1 MAVINETL
9 TLEDRFS
16 ASFTRFLQ
24 LGDKAAGATTRARNS
39 LQNYEAELNRLDRQ
53 TISYNGR
60 LAALNQEQA
69 EMAAKGLQSTREYK
83 NLESQ
88 IKRTT
93 GTLKALESQYNAVAA
108 DADKAAASAK
118 KLGVSL
124 QETQKPASGLIGS
137 LRNLAGAFLGIQTG
151 QWLVGTSD
159 QLTQINARL
168 QLMTGSAEAAAE
180 ANDQIYQ
187 AAMRA
192 RGAYTDM
199 ADLVSQLGTLAPD
212 AFSDPAGNLNTGE
225 LIAFAEQLQ
234 KQMALSGTS
243 TQAAQAAMLQLT
255 QGLASGVLRG
265 EELNSVL
272 EQTPMVAQTIADYM
286 GVNVGTMRELASEG
300 AITAD
305 VVKNALLGAAQE
317 TNAAFEQMPMTWGQ
331 VWNLMQN
338 TAIQALQPVLDAINF
353 VANNLETIGPIVAG
367 VAGAFITYAAATA
380 ISTAATWL
388 AVAANRALMASMLT
402 NPILLV
408 AVAIGIVIAAIAKWV
423 QSIGG
428 LEVAWLTAVDAVL
441 LWWDNLKIGILAG
454 VYNIQ
459 NFLSMMAFAFQ
470 YAGVSIVNWV
480 GDMKVNVL
488 TLLQDMVNGAI
499 GLINDLINA
508 VNTIPGVAISPLEEV
523 SFATNAAVE
532 NEAAKQARNAQIEA
546 DRQAMYREI
555 GQRRSEIDLMTA
567 DAYARH
573 YERQNEIT
581 STRLAA
587 QKAGTGQDNNQMYNV
602 PTYDQVAGATDQL
615 SGINSS
621 VKGIEKAVDM
631 SDEDLKALV
640 DVAERRYV
648 NQVNL
653 TSQTPVITVNGAN
666 TGRTA
671 QDRRALADAIE
682 QILREEWASGSV
694 RSTAYA

>member
-24 LGDKAAGATTRARNS
+24 LGNKAAGATTRAQTS
-39 LQNYEAELNRLDRQ
+39 LQNYEAELNRLDRL

-69 EMAAKGLQSTREYK
+69 EMAAKNLQNTKEYK

-88 IKRTT
+88 IKQTT
-93 GTLKALESQYNAVAA
+93 STLKALESQYNAVAA

-124 QETQKPASGLIGS
+124 QETQKPASGLMGS

-168 QLMTGSAEAAAE
+168 QLMTGSAEVAAE

-199 ADLVSQLGTLAPD
+199 ADLVSQLGTLAPN
-212 AFSDPAGNLNTGE
+212 AFSDTGE
-225 LIAFAEQLQ
+225 IVAFAEQLQ

-243 TQAAQAAMLQLT
+243 TMAAQAAMLQLT

-317 TNAAFEQMPMTWGQ
+317 TNAAFAQMPMTWGQ
-331 VWNLMQN
+331 VWNTMQN
-338 TAIQALQPVLDAINF
+338 TAIQALQPVLDFINF
-353 VANNLETIGPIVAG
+353 LANNMGVVVPIVS
-367 VAGAFITYAAATA
+367 GATAAMLGFAAA
-380 ISTAATWL
+380 SWVATGGL
-388 AVAANRALMASMLT
+388 KT
-402 NPILLV
+402 LV
-408 AVAIGIVIAAIAKWV
+408 ASAKAFATTMGPVPFLIAAGIGIVVGLIAKWV

-428 LEVAWLTAVDAVL
+428 LEIAWLTLKDVAITAGENMMYALLSAVTNATLGIRNLFVSAAEFVQGLVNAV
-441 LWWDNLKIGILAG
+441 IGGLNTIIGAVNDVTG
-454 VYNIQ
+454 ASIGAISEASFADDMRNSYN
-459 NFLSMMAFAFQ
+459 NDYAFAM
-470 YAGVSIVNWV
+470 A
-480 GDMKVNVL
+480 D
-488 TLLQDMVNGAI
+488 LQRAHSKI
-499 GLINDLINA
+499 YQSQL
-508 VNTIPGVAISPLEEV
+508 
-523 SFATNAAVE
+523 
-532 NEAAKQARNAQIEA
+532 ARGHEIAEKK
-546 DRQAMYREI
+546 REI
-555 GQRRSEIDLMTA
+555 AEGNT
-567 DAYARH
+567 
-573 YERQNEIT
+573 
-581 STRLAA
+581 
-587 QKAGTGQDNNQMYNV
+587 GTDNDQMYNV

-615 SGINSS
+615 SGIGSS
-621 VKGIEKAVDM
+621 VKGIEKAVNM
-631 SDEDLKALV
+631 SDEDIKALV

>member
-69 EMAAKGLQSTREYK
+69 EMAAKNLQNTKEYK

-88 IKRTT
+88 IKQTAS
-93 GTLKALESQYNAVAA
+93 TLKALESQYNAVAA

-124 QETQKPASGLIGS
+124 QETQKPASGLMGS

-199 ADLVSQLGTLAPD
+199 ADLVSQLGTLAPN
-212 AFSDPAGNLNTGE
+212 AFSDTGE
-225 LIAFAEQLQ
+225 IVAFAEQLQ

-243 TQAAQAAMLQLT
+243 TMAAQAAMLQLT

-331 VWNLMQN
+331 VWNQMQN
-338 TAIQALQPVLDAINF
+338 IAIQALQPVLDAINF

-367 VAGAFITYAAATA
+367 VAGAFIAYAAATA

-408 AVAIGIVIAAIAKWV
+408 AVAIGIVIAAIAQWV

-441 LWWDNLKIGILAG
+441 LWWDNLKIGILEG

-499 GLINDLINA
+499 GLINNLINA

-587 QKAGTGQDNNQMYNV
+587 QKAGTGQDNNQMNNY

-671 QDRRALADAIE
+671 QDRRELADAIE

>member
-1 MAVINETL
+1 MGRVVEVL
-9 TLEDRFS
+9 ELEDRFS
-16 ASFTRFLQ
+16 KTFGSFLTMAEQASRALSGVTHAANQGTMSLEAMANVAVYTNGPLQ
-24 LGDKAAGATTRARNS
+24 RMESTIYDIRDSLLNVETATATAAVGMQDMASRMSQATTQGN
-39 LQNYEAELNRLDRQ
+39 
-53 TISYNGR
+53 
-60 LAALNQEQA
+60 
-69 EMAAKGLQSTREYK
+69 
-83 NLESQ
+83 
-88 IKRTT
+88 
-93 GTLKALESQYNAVAA
+93 TL
-108 DADKAAASAK
+108 
-118 KLGVSL
+118 
-124 QETQKPASGLIGS
+124 LITV
-137 LRNLAGAFLGIQTG
+137 RNLAGAFLGIQTG

-180 ANDQIYQ
+180 ANEQIYQ

-212 AFSDPAGNLNTGE
+212 AFSDTGE
-225 LIAFAEQLQ
+225 IVAFAEQLQ

-317 TNAAFEQMPMTWGQ
+317 TNAAFAQMPMTWGQ
-331 VWNLMQN
+331 VWNTMQN
-338 TAIQALQPVLDAINF
+338 VAIRALDPVLGGINF
-353 VANNLETIGPIVAG
+353 LANNIEIIGPLVLG
-367 VAGAFITYAAATA
+367 LGAAFTVFM
-380 ISTAATWL
+380 
-388 AVAANRALMASMLT
+388 VAANWVNITTAAVNGLNAAHTALKTVMATTWGPPLIAIILITTAIYAVTAAVNQFAGTSVSATGLIAGGFLSLLAVVGNFALMGI
-402 NPILLV
+402 NLL
-408 AVAIGIVIAAIAKWV
+408 ANFGNFFGNFLNDPIAAVEALIFDLA
-423 QSIGG
+423 
-428 LEVAWLTAVDAVL
+428 TTVL
-441 LWWDNLKIGILAG
+441 GVVSKMAHGIE
-454 VYNIQ
+454 
-459 NFLSMMAFAFQ
+459 
-470 YAGVSIVNWV
+470 
-480 GDMKVNVL
+480 
-488 TLLQDMVNGAI
+488 
-499 GLINDLINA
+499 DLINA
-508 VNTIPGVAISPLEEV
+508 IPGMEINITGKLD
-523 SFATNAAVE
+523 NLY
-532 NEAAKQARNAQIEA
+532 NQAK
-546 DRQAMYREI
+546 
-555 GQRRSEIDLMTA
+555 T
-567 DAYARH
+567 
-573 YERQNEIT
+573 
-581 STRLAA
+581 AA
-587 QKAGTGQDNNQMYNV
+587 QTAKDEAGWVEYFKTNDYINLGGAFQTGYNAGV
-602 PTYDQVAGATDQL
+602 NFDPLGVLSGAGGNLDLSQYTTGVTPYDQLGGISDQL
-615 SGINSS
+615 SNIGGS
-621 VKGIEKAVDM
+621 VKGIEKSVDM
-631 SDEDLKALV
+631 SDEDIKALV

>member
-39 LQNYEAELNRLDRQ
+39 LQNYEAELNRLDRL

-69 EMAAKGLQSTREYK
+69 EMDAKNLQNTKEYK

-88 IKRTT
+88 IKQTAS
-93 GTLKALESQYNAVAA
+93 TLKALESQYNAVTA

-124 QETQKPASGLIGS
+124 QETQKPASGLMGS

-151 QWLVGTSD
+151 QWLVSTSD

-212 AFSDPAGNLNTGE
+212 AFSNTGE
-225 LIAFAEQLQ
+225 IVAFAEQLQ

-331 VWNLMQN
+331 VWNQMQN
-338 TAIQALQPVLDAINF
+338 MAIQALQPVLDAINW
-353 VANNLETIGPIVAG
+353 VANNMDTLTPIVVG
-367 VAGAFITYAAATA
+367 VAGAFAVYAAATA
-380 ISTAATWL
+380 ASSAATWL
-388 AVAANRALMASMLT
+388 AVAANRALIATLLT
-402 NPILLV
+402 NPLLWI
-408 AVAIGIVIAAIAKWV
+408 AVGIGVIIAAIAQWV
-423 QSIGG
+423 QSVGG

-441 LWWDNLKIGILAG
+441 LWWDNLKIGILEG

-499 GLINDLINA
+499 GLINNLINA

-694 RSTAYA
+694 RSTTYA

>member
-1 MAVINETL
+1 MAVIHETL
-9 TLEDRFS
+9 TLEDKFS
-16 ASFTRFLQ
+16 ATFTKFLQ
-24 LGDKAAGATTRARNS
+24 MGNKAAGASTMAKNAVA
-39 LQNYEAELNRLDRQ
+39 NYQATLNRLDRQ
-53 TISYNGR
+53 LIG
-60 LAALNQEQA
+60 LNAQFSVNAQRQQA
-69 EMAAKGLQSTREYK
+69 MAAAGKTNTAAFAQ
-83 NLESQ
+83 LETQ
-88 IKRTT
+88 TERLGATIRDLT
-93 GTLKALESQYNAVAA
+93 AQYNAVEREARE
-108 DADKAAASAK
+108 AASATK
-118 KLGVSL
+118 
-124 QETQKPASGLIGS
+124 QFEAASQTTEVKANCLSSTI
-137 LRNLAGAFLGIQTG
+137 RNLAGAFLGIQTG
-151 QWLVGTSD
+151 QWLVNTSD

-199 ADLVSQLGTLAPD
+199 ADLVSQLGTLAPE

-243 TQAAQAAMLQLT
+243 TMAAQAAMLQLT

-305 VVKNALLGAAQE
+305 VVKNALLGAAAE

-331 VWNLMQN
+331 VWNTMQN
-338 TAIQALQPVLDAINF
+338 MAIQALQPVLDAINW
-353 VANNLETIGPIVAG
+353 VANNMETLVPIVVG
-367 VAGAFITYAAATA
+367 VAGAFAVYTAATA
-380 ISTAATWL
+380 ASAAATWL
-388 AVAANRALMASMLT
+388 AVAANRALIASMLT

-408 AVAIGIVIAAIAKWV
+408 AVAIGVVIAAIAQWV

-428 LEVAWLTAVDAVL
+428 LEVAWLTVVDAVL
-441 LWWDNLKIGILAG
+441 LWWDNLKIGILEG

-523 SFATNAAVE
+523 SFATNAAGE

-555 GQRRSEIDLMTA
+555 GKRRSEIDLMTA

-573 YERQNEIT
+573 YDRQNEIT

-587 QKAGTGQDNNQMYNV
+587 QKAGSGQDNNQMYNV
-602 PTYDQVAGATDQL
+602 PTYDQVAGAADQL

-621 VKGIEKAVDM
+621 VKGIEKSVNM

-653 TSQTPVITVNGAN
+653 ISQTPVITVNGAN

-671 QDRRALADAIE
+671 QDRRDLADAIE